1 MDNSGLN
8 PAVHTAVGRA
18 NHSAT
23 ATCGWVDRRA
33 RRTLCLLV
41 DVDGSAGDD
50 DKKVSQPAR
59 SAAESTSVSD
69 LGPNLDRLWSYQC
82 STTRGR
88 NVSCIGW
95 NAANPVSIHC
105 LLQASFLFAGGE
117 SLPQKNLTIPPKQLP
132 NCALNLFFDRD
143 NQLQIYHGNILL
155 MDSKRRKLFVIK
167 QPNGTNL
174 CLKCTQI
181 RLAGGGSA
189 RPRGG
194 GAYALP
200 QTP

>member
-1 MDNSGLN
+1 MTVSIGLGRVGSNFFTCSGLGW
-8 PAVHTAVGRA
+8 VGSHKMDPWTTLVLTRPCA
-18 NHSAT
+18 PQSDALTTRLT
-23 ATCGWVDRRA
+23 ATCSWVDRRA

-105 LLQASFLFAGGE
+105 LLRASFFICGGGE
-117 SLPQKNLTIPPKQLP
+117 NPSPKKI
-132 NCALNLFFDRD
+132 
-143 NQLQIYHGNILL
+143 LQ
-155 MDSKRRKLFVIK
+155 
-167 QPNGTNL
+167 P
-174 CLKCTQI
+174 
-181 RLAGGGSA
+181 
-189 RPRGG
+189 
-194 GAYALP
+194 P
-200 QTP
+200 QTAAKLCSKSFFRPGQSITNISRKHSFNGQ